1 MFKIYASKLYK
12 SGFFHIFGTNVLNK
26 ILSFVNGIIL
36 VQVLTKPEYGLFTYA
51 FNIYN
56 IAMLANGLGMDA
68 SVLQLCCERIQDKAF
83 CQRVVRQGARIGG
96 LFTIF
101 LGIVLLGIGM
111 FAPLA
116 FETARPLF
124 YMLCLLPLTQFIY
137 ALMCIILRAER
148 RNQEFAQLSLIST
161 SVTVFMGI
169 TFAWLFREKGLI
181 VGYYL
186 ASLVGI
192 GWGYLRLN
200 TRICLKGEEL
210 EPEARKS
217 LLSIGTICVMNNGI
231 SQMLYVL
238 DIFILGIYFS
248 DESILAGYKVATLIP
263 FGLLF
268 IPSSLMTYLF
278 PYFASHQQ
286 DGKWCYSYYM
296 KILHYFGLANA
307 VLSVILFIFAEILV
321 RLIFGSDYVDIVPI
335 FQILV
340 INYFFSATFRSL
352 AGNVLAS
359 MRKLKFNFYVTSAA
373 GVVNIVL
380 DIFFIQWW
388 GSFGAAITTLIVT
401 SFFGVVSTVYLIF
414 VLKKSISTQQTV

>member
-1 MFKIYASKLYK
+1 MNILYKLYRT
-12 SGFFHIFGTNVLNK
+12 GFFHIFGTNVLNK
-26 ILSFVNGIIL
+26 VLGFVNGIIL
-36 VQVLTKPEYGLFTYA
+36 VRLLTKPEYGLFTYA

-56 IAMLANGLGMDA
+56 LIMLANGLGMDA
-68 SVLQLCCERIQDKAF
+68 SVLQLCSERIQDKAF

-96 LFTIF
+96 AFNIF
-101 LGIVLLGIGM
+101 LGIILLWIGM

-116 FETARPLF
+116 FDAARPLF

-137 ALMCIILRAER
+137 AMLCIILRAER

-161 SVTVFMGI
+161 LVTVSMGI

-192 GWGYLRLN
+192 GWGYLRMN

-210 EPEARKS
+210 EPEVRKS
-217 LLSIGTICVMNNGI
+217 LLSIGSICVLNNGI

-238 DIFILGIYFS
+238 DIFILGIFYS

-278 PYFASHQQ
+278 PYFASHRQ
-286 DGKWCYSYYM
+286 DGKWCYRYYL
-296 KILHYFGLANA
+296 KILRGFGFANA
-307 VLSVILFIFAEILV
+307 VLSAVLFVFADIVIRLV
-321 RLIFGSDYVDIVPI
+321 FGNDYVDIVPL

-340 INYFFSATFRSL
+340 VNYFFSATFRNL
-352 AGNVLAS
+352 TGNVLATQ
-359 MRKLKFNFYVTSAA
+359 RKLKFNFYVATLS
-373 GVVNIVL
+373 GVLNIVL
-380 DIFFIQWW
+380 DICFIQWW
-388 GSFGAAITTLIVT
+388 GALGAAVTTFSVT
-401 SFFGVVSTVYLIF
+401 VFSGVVSTIYLIHVF
-414 VLKKSISTQQTV
+414 KKAISCQQAD